1 MDDFLFSLTLGLNQ
15 QRNGLSLNRYVLEKA
30 LPRLLP
36 ESQIKMF
43 EVFSNEKT
51 EEQQDSHSL
60 VFRCI
65 DFHDQRIDQRI
76 DIEKLARFSRES
88 SRSFFSGIQT
98 VDNLISIPVSSDLGP
113 MRLVYINDFP
123 EDPII
128 RTRVLQMV
136 EVFVHQVN
144 LVDDME
150 RDQLTSLLNRKSFNV
165 YYQSQLDRLASKSD
179 SLLWLAVMDIDH
191 FKRVN
196 DTYGHLYGD
205 EVLLH
210 FSRLMEQNFRYKDI
224 PFRFGGEE
232 FVLLL
237 ETSGIDD
244 VQPVLDRFRK
254 VVESYDFPGVGKVT
268 VSIGYTKCE
277 QNTLPTTLIDHAD
290 KALYFA
296 KENGRNRVVSYNEIP
311 EAEPGAGDNN
321 VDLF

>member
-1 MDDFLFSLTLGLNQ
+1 MKEKRMFFKSKWIQLGAAVVLCIVVFL
-15 QRNGLSLNRYVLEKA
+15 
-30 LPRLLP
+30 LPRP
-36 ESQIKMF
+36 EGTRFTIKGDNNQ
-43 EVFSNEKT
+43 VFWQHIK
-51 EEQQDSHSL
+51 
-60 VFRCI
+60 
-65 DFHDQRIDQRI
+65 
-76 DIEKLARFSRES
+76 
-88 SRSFFSGIQT
+88 
-98 VDNLISIPVSSDLGP
+98 
-113 MRLVYINDFP
+113 
-123 EDPII
+123 
-128 RTRVLQMV
+128 
-136 EVFVHQVN
+136 
-144 LVDDME
+144 
-150 RDQLTSLLNRKSFNV
+150 
-165 YYQSQLDRLASKSD
+165 
-179 SLLWLAVMDIDH
+179 DH

-296 KENGRNRVVSYNEIP
+296 KENGRNRVVSYDELP
-311 EAEPGAGDNN
+311 EAESCAGDNN